1 MKCFQCGQSLPG
13 DTRYCSRCG
22 AYQGFSPELLE
33 KARNGEESALTELYQ
48 RTYNS
53 VYYTVKALISSE
65 DTALDIVQDTY
76 VKAFRSLHQLKEP
89 EKFRAWMKV
98 IARNKAVDYL
108 RKTKPAVFSDLSSRE
123 DMVEFEDQRP
133 EHLPEMVIDR
143 QETQRLIR
151 EILDSLTPEQRLAVG
166 LYYYEN
172 LSVKEIA
179 ATLGVGENT
188 VKSRLA
194 YGRKKIETRV
204 RELEKQGTRLYGL
217 SPIPF
222 LLLLFWNQ
230 DLQSVVV
237 PPLSPGKPQVRHTPG
252 KGAAAAGKGLGLK
265 IAAAVLAAGV
275 TGGAILLSQKD
286 SPSLPESTQASTTI
300 PEATTA
306 PEAATEPSQT
316 EPPSTEPARPSEE
329 DLYQPVLEEYAVALG
344 QPAGEDFYV
353 NSLLLYLSTQAPDYY
368 KDFYYALHDL
378 DGNGV
383 RELLIGV
390 STPEGYVLGDVF
402 ALEGETPFPLFPEES
417 LGERTRLFILPEG
430 QMYLLDFVSYN
441 QYAARKC
448 LFRDNTLTQEEA
460 QFLEGTYDF
469 DALLAQVSG
478 GMAPLRDFDGKPI
491 RPRVDLTRYVGTYRN
506 GNDWNAGTLTLSSG
520 EDKEVLSVT
529 LEAFPTRSAQEL
541 SRIFEGTA
549 RWENGA
555 LVITVEGQTAAR
567 LLPGTYGW
575 YLEPEPDFRQ
585 AWNLDE
591 YVYTAEYVSTQ

>member
-1 MKCFQCGQSLPG
+1 MKCFQCGQPLPG

-33 KARNGEESALTELYQ
+33 KARNGEEAALTELYQ

-53 VYYTVKALISSE
+53 VYYTVKALIASE
-65 DTALDIVQDTY
+65 DTALDIVQDAY

-108 RKTKPAVFSDLSSRE
+108 RKTKPAVFSDLSSQE

-133 EHLPEMVIDR
+133 ENLPETVIDR

-230 DLQSVVV
+230 DLQSVAV
-237 PPLSPGKPQVRHTPG
+237 PPLSPGKPRHTAG

-265 IAAAVLAAGV
+265 IAATVLAVGV
-275 TGGAILLSQKD
+275 AGGAILLSQKD
-286 SPSLPESTQASTTI
+286 SPSLPESTQASTTA
-300 PEATTA
+300 PEAT
-306 PEAATEPSQT
+306 TEPSQT
-316 EPPSTEPARPSEE
+316 EPPTTEPARPSEE
-329 DLYQPVLEEYAVALG
+329 DLYQPILEEYAVALG
-344 QPAGEDFYV
+344 QPDREYDYA
-353 NSLLLYLSTQAPDYY
+353 NTLLLYLSSQNPDYY
-368 KDFYYALHDL
+368 AGFYYALRDL

-390 STPEGYVLGDVF
+390 NTQEGYVLGDVF
-402 ALEGETPFPLFPEES
+402 ALEGETPFSLFPEES
-417 LGERTRLFILPEG
+417 LGERTQLFILPEG

-448 LFRDNTLTQEEA
+448 LFRDNTLTQEDA

-469 DALLAQVSG
+469 TSLLAQVSG
-478 GMAPLRDFDGKPI
+478 GMDPLWDFDWQPI
-491 RPRVDLTRYVGTYRN
+491 LPRVDLTRYAGTYRN
-506 GNDWNAGTLTLSSG
+506 GNDWNAGTLTLSAG

-529 LEAFPTRSAQEL
+529 LDAFPTRSAQEL

-549 RWENGA
+549 RWEKGA

-575 YLEPEPDFRQ
+575 FLEPEPAFRQ

>member
-1 MKCFQCGQSLPG
+1 MKCFQCGQSLSG

-33 KARNGEESALTELYQ
+33 KAQKGEEAALTELYQ

-53 VYYTVKALISSE
+53 VYYTVKALIASE
-65 DTALDIVQDTY
+65 DTALDIVQDAY

-89 EKFRAWMKV
+89 EKFRAWIKV

-108 RKTKPAVFSDLSSRE
+108 RKTKPAVFSDLSSQE
-123 DMVEFEDQRP
+123 DMLEFEDQRP
-133 EHLPEMVIDR
+133 EHLPETVIDR
-143 QETQRLIR
+143 QETTRLIR

-194 YGRKKIETRV
+194 YGRKEIETRV

-230 DLQSVVV
+230 DLQSVAV
-237 PPLSPGKPQVRHTPG
+237 PPLSPGKPRHIAG

-265 IAAAVLAAGV
+265 IAAAVLAVGV
-275 TGGAILLSQKD
+275 AGGAILLSQED
-286 SPSLPESTQASTTI
+286 SPSLPESTQT
-300 PEATTA
+300 ATTA
-306 PEAATEPSQT
+306 PESTTEPVQT
-316 EPPSTEPARPSEE
+316 EPPSTEPSRPSEE
-329 DLYQPVLEEYAVALG
+329 DLYQPILEEYARALG
-344 QPAGEDFYV
+344 QPDREYSYA
-353 NSLLLYLSTQAPDYY
+353 NTLLLYLSSQNPDYY
-368 KDFYYALHDL
+368 EGFYYALRDL

-390 STPEGYVLGDVF
+390 STREGYVLGDVF
-402 ALEGETPFPLFPEES
+402 ALDGETPFAIFPEEE
-417 LGERTRLFILPEG
+417 LGERTQLFILPEG
-430 QMYLLDFVSYN
+430 QMYLLGAGGYN
-441 QYAARKC
+441 QYFAQKC
-448 LFRDNTLTQEEA
+448 LFRDNTLTREEA
-460 QFLEGTYDF
+460 QFPEGTYDF
-469 DALLAQVSG
+469 TSLLAQVSG
-478 GMAPLRDFDGKPI
+478 GIDPLWDFDWQPI
-491 RPRVDLTRYVGTYRN
+491 FPRVDLTRYAGTYRN
-506 GNDWNAGTLTLSSG
+506 GNDWNAGTLTLSAW
-520 EDKEVLSVT
+520 EDEAVLTVT
-529 LEAFPTRSAQEL
+529 LDAFPTRSAQEL

-549 RWENGA
+549 RWEKGT

-567 LLPGTYGW
+567 LVPGEYGW
-575 YLEPEPDFRQ
+575 FLEPESAFRQ
-585 AWNLDE
+585 TWNLDE
-591 YVYTAEYVSTQ
+591 YVYTAEYVSIS